1 MHRMLW
7 PRNALSVRDL
17 CIAACVQR
25 AWRAVEAVINAVEGG
40 FYKPA
45 GDVFFPDPA
54 NRAQCTSVANAL
66 EAEIQR
72 IKSGQLEL
80 KDMAGL
86 FIVQIGGFL
95 ISYLVHV
102 GRVRGIKWRA
112 QLRHA
117 SPAELEAMTKASLG
131 DVAIA
136 MPQRPADSSS
146 SSEESDGDE
155 FDGLESHQ
163 MAAPVV
169 YAHGGSEGRLAK
181 LLMENRGEID
191 DLRKSLHHFTHNLA
205 SEFKAQLA
213 AGGAGGDA
221 RAMNPLGAAALRSLK
236 SAGPSRRIRGMPTVP
251 LRLRHANAPSGAPTQ
266 E

>member
-1 MHRMLW
+1 M
-7 PRNALSVRDL
+7 
-17 CIAACVQR
+17 
-25 AWRAVEAVINAVEGG
+25 
-40 FYKPA
+40 
-45 GDVFFPDPA
+45 
-54 NRAQCTSVANAL
+54 ANAL

-95 ISYLVHV
+95 ISYGVHV

-112 QLRHA
+112 QQRHA
-117 SPAELEAMTKASLG
+117 SPAELEAMTKASFG

-146 SSEESDGDE
+146 SDEGDEDADE

-163 MAAPVV
+163 MAAPVI

-221 RAMNPLGAAALRSLK
+221 RAMNPLGAAALRSHK
-236 SAGPSRRIRGMPTVP
+236 SFGPTRRLHGMPTVP
-251 LRLRHANAPSGAPTQ
+251 LRLRHANAPAGPIH